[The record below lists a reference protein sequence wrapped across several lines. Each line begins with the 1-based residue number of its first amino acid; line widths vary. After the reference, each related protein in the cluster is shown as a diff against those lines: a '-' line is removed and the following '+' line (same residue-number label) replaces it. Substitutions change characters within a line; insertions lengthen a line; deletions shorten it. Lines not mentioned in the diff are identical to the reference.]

1 MKDEFQLQPVRQG
14 GLTGRFGAPPQAA
27 FLRLSLELPSQSV
40 SDRLGA
46 ATLGVILRHDPRH

>member
-46 ATLGVILRHDPRH
+46 TALAVMLRHHRRH